1 MTPWQGLFP
10 SGMGYAAYQ
19 LALDGG
25 FAFTDVGADVLPEE
39 MQGKGVD
46 SRRAW

>member
-1 MTPWQGLFP
+1 MTLVVRLLSSVTKIAACP
-10 SGMGYAAYQ
+10 S
-19 LALDGG
+19 ALDGG

-46 SRRAW
+46 SAGAW